1 MSLTSIIIAVVGS
14 LLELNHH
21 QSSSAT
27 SCPGS
32 TPITAPFQHPQPR
45 GQEHNSRSLY
55 SVSQSTQSSIKL
67 PTQSL
72 PARPF
77 HSLIT
82 LMCQH
87 SVAAKWQPSLCSPVY
102 KVMCTSVTD
111 KHGRAG

>member
-67 PTQSL
+67 PHPVPPRLTVS
-72 PARPF
+72 
-77 HSLIT
+77 
-82 LMCQH
+82 
-87 SVAAKWQPSLCSPVY
+87 QPDYSHVS
-102 KVMCTSVTD
+102 TFRSS
-111 KHGRAG
+111 